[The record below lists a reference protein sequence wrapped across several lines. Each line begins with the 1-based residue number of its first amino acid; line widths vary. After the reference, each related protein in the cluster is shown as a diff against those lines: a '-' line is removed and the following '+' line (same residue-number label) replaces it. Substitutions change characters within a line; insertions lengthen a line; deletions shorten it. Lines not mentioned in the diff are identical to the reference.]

1 MHQLRGK
8 VTHMPLN
15 PFVKMTAT
23 VIRNL
28 LGTSPCK
35 MYPFTKPVFYTRTR
49 GHISIDTDKC
59 ILCTLCAKKCPTYA
73 LKVDKPGKTW
83 IIERT
88 KCIMCLA
95 CVTACPKKC
104 LHSENQ
110 YSPPVCSKAEEVF
123 NIEPPAPA
131 KPENCPGKDTPA

>member
-1 MHQLRGK
+1 
-8 VTHMPLN
+8 MPLN

-23 VIRNL
+23 VIKSL
-28 LGTSPCK
+28 FGTSACK
-35 MYPFTKPVFYTRTR
+35 MYPFTKPVFYNRTR
-49 GHISIDTDKC
+49 GHISIDTAKC

-83 IIERT
+83 KMERT

-95 CVTACPKKC
+95 CVTACPVKC

-110 YSPPVCSKAEEVF
+110 YSPPVTSKVDEVF
-123 NIEPPAPA
+123 NIQPPLPKKA
-131 KPENCPGKDTPA
+131 ESCPDKDTPA